1 MGSREYTDRS
11 LAISD
16 HAVARFRE
24 RTGAHHLERDACRH
38 LIGQAVR
45 AARSR
50 EYPHYVVGQTV
61 VRVTILGVEV
71 FAVIGQD
78 LTGWSR
84 SGRAVITVL
93 TEEQLDASWK
103 ARS

>member
-1 MGSREYTDRS
+1 MGARTYNDRS
-11 LAISD
+11 LSIRD

-24 RTGAHHLERDACRH
+24 RTGAHHMDREECRR
-38 LIGQAVR
+38 LIGLAVR
-45 AARSR
+45 GARHR

-71 FAVIGQD
+71 FAVIGRD
-78 LTGWSR
+78 LTGWSN
-84 SGRAVITVL
+84 SGRAVVTVL